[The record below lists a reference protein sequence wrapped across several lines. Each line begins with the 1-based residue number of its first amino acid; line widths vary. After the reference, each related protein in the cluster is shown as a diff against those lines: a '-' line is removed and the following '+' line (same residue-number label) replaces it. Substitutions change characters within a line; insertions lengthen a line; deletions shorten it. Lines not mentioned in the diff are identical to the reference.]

1 MPVWSPQQDAALKA
15 VRDWLRN
22 PGRKAWFYLAGY
34 AGTGKTTLAMHLA
47 EGVDGD
53 VVFGAYT
60 GKAALVMQHK
70 GCHGAA
76 TLHSL
81 IYKLEEEGWGGEP
94 KFVLNPV
101 SPVRG
106 ARLVVVDEVSM
117 VSDDLAAD
125 LLSFGVPILVLGDP
139 AQLPPV
145 HGEGF
150 FTKREPD
157 FMLTEVHRQAL
168 DNPIIAMSMDV
179 REGRR
184 LQYGTYGESRVIP
197 ASKIETDDVLAADQL
212 LVGKNLTRHRY
223 NQRMRHLRGFEGDL
237 PNKGERLVC
246 LRNNRQNGLLNGQT
260 WEVEKAEFET
270 FGRGPRA
277 HVSDTDV
284 TLAITDEMTRR
295 QVETKARIEDFQGR
309 DIELP
314 WQALREFDRFDFGY
328 ALTVHKAQGSQW
340 DNVFLFDESDT
351 FREDRSRWLYTG
363 LTRAAERVTVVM

>member
-1 MPVWSPQQDAALKA
+1 MRSWSPQQEAALKA
-15 VRDWLRN
+15 VDDWLRN
-22 PGRKAWFYLAGY
+22 PGGKKWFYLAGY

-47 EGVDGD
+47 GGVKGD
-53 VVFGAYT
+53 VIFGAYT

-70 GCHGAA
+70 GCAGAA

-81 IYKLEEEGWGGEP
+81 IYKLDEEGWGGEP
-94 KFVLNPV
+94 KFVLNRA

-106 ARLVVVDEVSM
+106 AALVIVDEVSM
-117 VSDDLAAD
+117 VGEELARD
-125 LLSFGVPILVLGDP
+125 LLSFGTPVLVLGDP
-139 AQLPPV
+139 EQLPPV
-145 HGEGF
+145 KSEGF

-168 DNPIIAMSMDV
+168 DNPIIALSMDV

-184 LQYGTYGESRVIP
+184 LRYGTYGESRVIP
-197 ASKIETDDVLAADQL
+197 ASEIETVDVLDADQL

-237 PNKGERLVC
+237 PNRGERLVC

-309 DIELP
+309 DVDLP

-363 LTRAAERVTVVM
+363 LTRAAEKITIVM